1 MPRTGHDPPCSRSWP
16 GRCYFNPRAPYGARP
31 GFALITVW
39 NIWISIHV
47 PRTGHDDA
55 LFHLSHHR
63 GISIHVPR
71 TGHDRGAG
79 RCGESTGISIH
90 VPRTGHDEMRI
101 VHEVQ
106 YMIFQSTCPVQG
118 TTSAYELRLL
128 VMGFQS
134 TCPVQGTTSEIRKN
148 RRRKCD
154 FNPRAPYRAR
164 RDGTGAHCRRYPFQ
178 STCPVQGTTRKQ
190 TRFCGLK
197 KFQSTCPVQG
207 TTAKMHK

>member
-1 MPRTGHDPPCSRSWP
+1 MGADRETAGQISIHVPRTGHDHTIDGDTTMLMIFQSTCPVQGTTR
-16 GRCYFNPRAPYGARP
+16 GRAGGRRGAE
-31 GFALITVW
+31 
-39 NIWISIHV
+39 ISIHV

-118 TTSAYELRLL
+118 TTRTSYANTA
-128 VMGFQS
+128 GS
-134 TCPVQGTTSEIRKN
+134 TN
-148 RRRKCD
+148 

-164 RDGTGAHCRRYPFQ
+164 RQIKLNLPRASNFNPRAPYRARQQKCTNSILH
-178 STCPVQGTTRKQ
+178 
-190 TRFCGLK
+190 FCNSR
-197 KFQSTCPVQG
+197 Q
-207 TTAKMHK
+207 

>member
-1 MPRTGHDPPCSRSWP
+1 MLRGTEISIHAPLTGRDVRQVGLCLLQRLISIHVPPTGHDPPCSRSWP

-71 TGHDRGAG
+71 TGHDLS
-79 RCGESTGISIH
+79 RCSGS
-90 VPRTGHDEMRI
+90 PAALL
-101 VHEVQ
+101 
-106 YMIFQSTCPVQG
+106 FQSTCPVQG
-118 TTSAYELRLL
+118 TTGR
-128 VMGFQS
+128 QR
-134 TCPVQGTTSEIRKN
+134 QRKTGHG
-148 RRRKCD
+148 D

-164 RDGTGAHCRRYPFQ
+164 PRRR
-178 STCPVQGTTRKQ
+178 PVW
-190 TRFCGLK
+190 
-197 KFQSTCPVQG
+197 
-207 TTAKMHK
+207 